1 MSISVKLD
9 KIGKEKLEKLLAKLR
24 LEAEIKMDQYKLLRT
39 LISFGEENYNV
50 LISYIK
56 GVTFTEEEIKEIHK
70 RLIQDGT
77 FYYSNKSDDEL
88 IYGE

>member
-1 MSISVKLD
+1 MYVKLD
-9 KIGKEKLEKLLAKLR
+9 NTGKEKLEKLLAKLR

-77 FYYSNKSDDEL
+77 SYYSNKSDDEL